1 MNNSDSK
8 IKENPT
14 ILVKGK
20 IVVVSAPSGS
30 GKSTIITEI
39 MKDLDSLEYSISA
52 TTRAPRGNEKNGV
65 EYFFLSNEEFEKKVK
80 NNEFVEHKTVYE
92 HHYGTLKKVIAKGI
106 DTGRNII
113 FDIDVQGALAIK
125 ELFTDAILIFIYP
138 PTIEE
143 LRERLLARKTDSIE
157 EINKRLSYFPAEMK
171 LMDKYDYKVE
181 NDTLEKA
188 IVKVKNILEKNNIK

>member
-1 MNNSDSK
+1 MNNRDIK
-8 IKENPT
+8 IARNSPAS
-14 ILVKGK
+14 VKGK
-20 IVVVSAPSGS
+20 IVVISAPSGS

-39 MKDLDSLEYSISA
+39 MKALDSLEYSISA
-52 TTRAPRGNEKNGV
+52 TTRPPRGTEKNGV
-65 EYFFLSNEEFEKKVK
+65 AYYFLSNQEFEKKVK
-80 NNEFVEHKTVYE
+80 NNEFVEHKTVYD
-92 HHYGTLKKVIAKGI
+92 HHYGTLKKVIEDGV
-106 DTGRNII
+106 DTGKNII

-125 ELFTDAILIFIYP
+125 ELYIDAILIFIYP

-157 EINKRLSYFPAEMK
+157 EIDKRLSYFPIEMK

-188 IVKVKNILEKNNIK
+188 IAKVKEILKQNNIK